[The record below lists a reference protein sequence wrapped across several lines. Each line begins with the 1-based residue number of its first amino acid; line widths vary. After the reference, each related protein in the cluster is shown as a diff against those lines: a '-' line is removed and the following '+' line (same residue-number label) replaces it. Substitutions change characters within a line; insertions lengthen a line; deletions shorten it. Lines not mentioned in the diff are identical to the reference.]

1 MLKCKYHTVATVV
14 DILAEESVNW
24 IAERIGPTIHMES
37 MIEVMNTSAEILPE
51 IYICQPIGNTV
62 IRVQGAIV

>member
-1 MLKCKYHTVATVV
+1 M
-14 DILAEESVNW
+14 AEESVNW